1 MGSTMKKKAVTA
13 ILKGLLHRAGL
24 SVHGALFR
32 YQVKHGLIL
41 CAVEP
46 GEDDVNIETS
56 QDDQTGDDETGTAA
70 GDEQGQ
76 GNEDADEDVVV
87 TIGEGSPPP
96 EDETAQA
103 PEWVRELRKNHRELV
118 KRNREL
124 EEQLKAS
131 SAPAQK
137 APVLGPKPT
146 LKDPD
151 IDYDEEKFSA
161 ALDAWHERKRK
172 VDEEEA
178 RTQSE
183 AKAAQDA
190 WTAKLTAYG
199 EAKAKLKVQDFDDAE
214 ATVQSTLSPTQQ
226 GVILQGAER
235 PELVVYALG
244 KNPQKLKEL
253 SAITDPVKYAFAVA
267 KLETQLKVT
276 ARKAAPPPEKVIQGT
291 GSKAGAVDST
301 LERLRAEAEKTG
313 DYTKV
318 TAYKRQKRQ
327 A

>member
-1 MGSTMKKKAVTA
+1 MKKKAVTA
-13 ILKGLLHRAGL
+13 ILKRLLYRAGL
-24 SVHGALFR
+24 SVHKALFR
-32 YQVKHGLIL
+32 YQVRQGLIL

-46 GEDDVNIETS
+46 GEDVVEIETS
-56 QDDQTGDDETGTAA
+56 QDDQTGEETTGTAA

-76 GNEDADEDVVV
+76 GNEDVVV

-96 EDETAQA
+96 EDETAPA
-103 PEWVRELRKNHRELV
+103 PEWVRELRKNHRDLV

-137 APVLGPKPT
+137 ATVLGPKPT

-178 RTQSE
+178 RTKSE

-190 WTAKLTAYG
+190 WTAKVTAYG

-214 ATVQSTLSPTQQ
+214 ATVQNTLSPTQQ

-276 ARKAAPPPEKVIQGT
+276 NRKAPPPPEKTVQGS
-291 GSKAGAVDST
+291 GSTSGAVDSN
-301 LERLRAEAEKTG
+301 LDRLRAEAEKTG
-313 DYTKV
+313 DYSKV
-318 TAYKRQKRQ
+318 IAYKNQQKLK
-327 A
+327 AK